1 MDRWYDNPMHDPFS
15 LERDGAR
22 TGALL
27 VHGFTGSPADVRAL
41 GEAVHEVGIDAH
53 ALMLPGMAREIT
65 RLNDMTGAI
74 WRDAVETEW
83 ERITSRYERT
93 VLVGYSLGG
102 ALATL
107 AAVSRPPDLLVLIA
121 PLTRLPVR
129 ATELLPIGKYLIR
142 GVNVYGKI
150 DWSDERIHDWYRK
163 VRPDIDTRD
172 PETQRHFREEAAF
185 STRMLDEMRALLVD
199 VRRAAGKI
207 TVPALVVHGTEDGVV
222 IPRFTRQFAMKL
234 GGQVVYREM
243 PGDHY
248 LPLQWLGAWPYL
260 RLVVQ
265 DELRRWQESR
275 PAGTRTSPAR

>member
-15 LERDGAR
+15 LERAGSTA
-22 TGALL
+22 GALL

-53 ALMLPGMAREIT
+53 ALMLPGMARDIV

-74 WRDAVETEW
+74 WRESVETAW
-83 ERITSRYERT
+83 ERVASRYERT

-102 ALATL
+102 ALAAL

-129 ATELLPIGKYLIR
+129 ATELLPVGKYLIK
-142 GVNVYGKI
+142 GVNIYGKI
-150 DWSDERIHDWYRK
+150 DWSDERIHEWYRK

-172 PETQRHFREEAAF
+172 PETQRLFREEAAF

-199 VRRAAGKI
+199 VRRSVAKI
-207 TVPALVVHGTEDGVV
+207 TVPVVVV
-222 IPRFTRQFAMKL
+222 QGIDDTVVFPRFTRQFVMKL
-234 GGQVVYREM
+234 GGQLVYREM

-248 LPLQWLGAWPYL
+248 LPLQWLSAWPYL
-260 RLVVQ
+260 QTVVR
-265 DELRRWQESR
+265 DELQRWMESR
-275 PAGTRTSPAR
+275 PAATPRGS

>member
-15 LERDGAR
+15 LERAGN
-22 TGALL
+22 TSGALL

-93 VLVGYSLGG
+93 VLLGYSLGG

-129 ATELLPIGKYLIR
+129 ATELLPLGKYLIR

-172 PETQRHFREEAAF
+172 PETQRLFREEAAF

-207 TVPALVVHGTEDGVV
+207 TVPALVVQGTEDGVV
-222 IPRFTRQFAMKL
+222 FPRFTRQFAMKL
-234 GGQVVYREM
+234 GGQIVYREM

-248 LPLQWLGAWPYL
+248 LPLKWLGAWPYL
-260 RLVVQ
+260 RVVVQ
-265 DELRRWQESR
+265 DELRRWLESR
-275 PAGTRTSPAR
+275 PGNTPAPSAP